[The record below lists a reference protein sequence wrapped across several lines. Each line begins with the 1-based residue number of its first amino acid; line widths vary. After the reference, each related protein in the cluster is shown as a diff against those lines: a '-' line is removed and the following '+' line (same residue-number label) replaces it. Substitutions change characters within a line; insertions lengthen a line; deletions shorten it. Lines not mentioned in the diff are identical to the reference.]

1 MVKKED
7 FEASSKNLDIRGL
20 FISAIVTALAFVV
33 GLFWNDAIKS
43 TIEELLPKGEGL
55 FYKYIAAIVVTA
67 FVVLAIYII
76 IHGQKIAEKQIRE
89 IEEFRKLS
97 KKKREKL
104 LKELTKE

>member
-1 MVKKED
+1 MAEIERYAKKLDVRGMV
-7 FEASSKNLDIRGL
+7 FAAL
-20 FISAIVTALAFVV
+20 VTALAFVM

-76 IHGQKIAEKQIRE
+76 IHGQKIAERRIKE